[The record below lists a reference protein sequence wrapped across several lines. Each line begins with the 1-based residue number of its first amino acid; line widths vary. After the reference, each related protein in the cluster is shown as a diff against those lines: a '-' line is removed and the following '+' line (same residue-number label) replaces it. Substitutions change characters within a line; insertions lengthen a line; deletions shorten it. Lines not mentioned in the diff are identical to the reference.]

1 MSPDSYSPAR
11 ASAAGVAALSVVGD
25 ESGIERVL
33 VHEFVDPE
41 CVDDEEGEVHS
52 AGEGWSRREIYD
64 DIDRHV
70 RELHVQLDER
80 DA

>member
-1 MSPDSYSPAR
+1 
-11 ASAAGVAALSVVGD
+11 VAALTSAVGD

-41 CVDDEEGEVHS
+41 RVDDEEGEVHS
-52 AGEGWSRREIYD
+52 AGEGWSRREICD

-70 RELHVQLDER
+70 SFRATCLKRQQKI
-80 DA
+80 